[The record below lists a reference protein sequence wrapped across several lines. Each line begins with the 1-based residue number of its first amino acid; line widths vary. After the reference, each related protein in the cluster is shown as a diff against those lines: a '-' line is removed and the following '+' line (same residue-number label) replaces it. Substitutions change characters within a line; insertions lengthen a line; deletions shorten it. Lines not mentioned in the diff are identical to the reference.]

1 MEDSTSRARAWI
13 ALVALA
19 LGAVGTQVALEGRVV
34 TPAVSATVPWVQ
46 SPTLMRRLTLGFNTI
61 WADVYW
67 IRAVQYFGGTR
78 LAKSAQK
85 SYELL
90 YPLLDITTTLD
101 PRFNIAYRLGAIL
114 LSEGSSNGTGNTGQ
128 AIALLEKGMREMPE
142 KWQYPLDAGFIV
154 YWWGRDPA
162 AAAQWFLKA
171 ESRPGAPNWIRPVA
185 AAMLTQGGER
195 AAARAMWYEL
205 ATNSDHEWLRR
216 AGRRGLMQVDA
227 EAHIEVL
234 APVILQFHERFG
246 RFPANWKEVVAA
258 GLLRRM
264 PVDPTGHMYAL
275 DPTTGSI
282 DVDPRSQLYPLRQKG
297 AGR

>member
-1 MEDSTSRARAWI
+1 MTGFTLQARSWMV
-13 ALVALA
+13 LVFLA
-19 LGAVGTQVALEGRVV
+19 LSAVATQVGLEGRIV
-34 TPAVSATVPWVQ
+34 TPAVPSTVAWVQ

-67 IRAVQYFGGTR
+67 IRTVQYFGGTR
-78 LAKSAQK
+78 LAKNPQK
-85 SYELL
+85 SYERL

-185 AAMLTQGGER
+185 ATMLTQGGER
-195 AAARAMWYEL
+195 ASARAMWYEL
-205 ATNSDHEWLRR
+205 ATSGEHEWLRR

-227 EAHIEVL
+227 EAQIDVL
-234 APVILQFHERFG
+234 QPIVNDFRARAG
-246 RFPANWKEVVAA
+246 RFPTSWNEVVAA
-258 GLLRRM
+258 GLLRQA
-264 PVDPTGHMYAL
+264 PVDPS
-275 DPTTGSI
+275 GSEFV
-282 DVDPRSQLYPLRQKG
+282 VDPARGTVDVSVSSPLYPLRQKG
-297 AGR
+297 FGR